1 MSTDSLGRFS
11 VKFIGNTAQE
21 GGHTSYEIKV
31 TNPDGQCWNVSKRYS
46 EMRQLHDELRL
57 RHGDSLPAFPGKRF
71 WGNNDPAFIAARQV
85 NLEQYLQGVLL
96 MEREGRTPALSAFL
110 GGPAQ
115 TGERNQARQ
124 YQQILDG
131 MQAKLLNL
139 ALPPA
144 PLDETETAQR
154 LKKYGDGMRISV
166 LSQPVDPVILRDL
179 GLDSEPVR
187 LCPSNSEHFEAL
199 KAPYAGADDRKLLTD
214 ALDGVQQVLKPAK
227 PIADPD
233 KLIVAFPHIALP
245 SDSGS

>member
-1 MSTDSLGRFS
+1 MSSDSLGRFC
-11 VKFIGNTAQE
+11 VRFVGNTSPD
-21 GGHTSYEIKV
+21 GHTTYIIKV
-31 TNPDGQCWNVSKRYS
+31 TNPEGVSWNIQKRYR
-46 EMRQLHDELRL
+46 EIRELHDELRL
-57 RHGDSLPAFPGKRF
+57 RHGDNLPSFPGKRL
-71 WGNNDPAFIAARQV
+71 WGNQDPAFIAARQEA
-85 NLEQYLQGVLL
+85 LQQYLMGVLQL
-96 MEREGRTPALSAFL
+96 ERDVRTPALQAFL

-131 MQAKLLNL
+131 MHSKLLNL

-187 LCPSNSEHFEAL
+187 LCPSNAEHFEAL
-199 KAPYAGADDRKLLTD
+199 KAPPSASSINDSKLLSNM
-214 ALDGVQQVLKPAK
+214 LDGLTQVIHPPT

-233 KLIVAFPHIALP
+233 KMIVPFPHVDLP
-245 SDSGS
+245 GDK